1 VIDRP
6 YRDGLPSKNAN
17 PALRTGLLSQRPSG
31 TIPSSRAGSY
41 DLYRDL
47 LCRRA
52 SKAAGPLSFKL
63 AWPEQ
68 VLFRSRR
75 MEATIERL
83 GEGQFL
89 SPLRHGH
96 FDKFKS
102 DDQRVLLDDT
112 IRGTPHAA
120 SGSEAPRSFELAGP
134 REKLFFDPPKTTAA
148 IVTCGG
154 LCPGLND
161 ITRGIVMELYT
172 RYGVTRIYGIRYGY
186 EGLVPRYGHVP
197 LTLKPES
204 VSTIH
209 TFGGTI
215 LGSSRGPQ
223 NIGEMIDHLEELGVD
238 ILFLIGGEGTLRG
251 GEEMTAEIRRRNLK
265 KSVIGIPKT
274 IDNDIMYIDK
284 SFGFETAFAEA
295 VKAVSSA
302 HVEAL
307 GAVNG
312 VGLVKLMGRESGF
325 IACYA
330 ALAGQHVNFC
340 LIPEVRFALEG
351 ERGFLEILRH
361 RIARR
366 KHAVIVVAEGAGQD
380 LLKASAERTDASGNR
395 RLGDIGLVLKD
406 RINEFFTARRMEI
419 NLKYIDPSYLI
430 RSVPAS
436 AQDNVYCTRLAQ
448 AAAHAGMTGR
458 TNMLVGRWH
467 GSFVHIPFGAIT
479 KGRRKVDIDGDLW
492 LSVLEATG
500 QPARMF

>member
-1 VIDRP
+1 
-6 YRDGLPSKNAN
+6 
-17 PALRTGLLSQRPSG
+17 
-31 TIPSSRAGSY
+31 
-41 DLYRDL
+41 
-47 LCRRA
+47 
-52 SKAAGPLSFKL
+52 
-63 AWPEQ
+63 
-68 VLFRSRR
+68 

-83 GEGQFL
+83 GEAQFL

-96 FDKFKS
+96 LDKFKS
-102 DDQRVLLDDT
+102 DDHRVLFDDT
-112 IRGTPHAA
+112 IKSAR
-120 SGSEAPRSFELAGP
+120 EAPLSAQAALSFELAGP
-134 REKLFFDPPKTTAA
+134 RDKLFFDPPKVTAA

-186 EGLVPRYGHVP
+186 EGLIPRYGHVP
-197 LTLKPES
+197 VTLRPES

-223 NIGEMIDHLEELGVD
+223 NIGEMVDHLEELGVD

-251 GEEMTAEIRRRNLK
+251 GEAMSAEIRRRNLN
-265 KSVIGIPKT
+265 KSIIGIPKT
-274 IDNDIMYIDK
+274 IDNDIMFIDK

-295 VKAVSSA
+295 VKVVSSA

-325 IACYA
+325 IACFA
-330 ALAGQHVNFC
+330 SLAGQHVNFC
-340 LIPEVRFALEG
+340 LIPEVKFALTG
-351 ERGFLEILRH
+351 ERGLLEILRH
-361 RIARR
+361 RVARR

-380 LLKASAERTDASGNR
+380 LIKTSAGRTDASGNHQP
-395 RLGDIGLVLKD
+395 GDIGLFLKEK
-406 RINEFFTARRMEI
+406 INEFFAARRMDI

-436 AQDNVYCTRLAQ
+436 PQDNVYCTRLAQ
-448 AAAHAGMTGR
+448 AAVHAGMSGR

-467 GSFVHIPFGAIT
+467 GSFVHIPFGAVT
-479 KGRRKVDIDGDLW
+479 KSRRRVDVDGDLW

-500 QPARMF
+500 QPAWMC